1 MKKRPAV
8 ILVLLGMV
16 FSMAACSSTGASQTT
31 QSEASA
37 QASAAQGSAAGNE
50 IKFAVAVPLTGDQ
63 SEQGLQY
70 QKACQLAVEEINAA
84 GGINGKKLVEES
96 FDDQASP
103 NQAVVVAAKIVAD
116 PSIEFVIGHLNSG
129 CTMAAMPTYINAG
142 LAIVSPTNSMDE
154 LSTQPWKNYFRA
166 SLSDGIS
173 AKRLVDA
180 IYAAGATKLGIFYG
194 NITNDLSAK
203 EVFANYIQK
212 ELGKKVY
219 AEATYNPSTDR
230 DFSSQVEAFKA
241 AGCDGIVFTGEYTPA
256 ALFATQAHS
265 KGYTPIMG
273 GLSANNPA
281 ILPLGGK
288 NVEGLLTV
296 CGFDVTNTDPK
307 VQKFVKDYKAA
318 YGSNPNDT
326 GSRSYDCIYM
336 IADAYK
342 NGATKDTL
350 ADYISNKTNYQGAT
364 MNFKFDGQIDN
375 KEADVYILKIQDG
388 AFVKV
393 ARYTYSGQ

>member
-1 MKKRPAV
+1 
-8 ILVLLGMV
+8 
-16 FSMAACSSTGASQTT
+16 
-31 QSEASA
+31 
-37 QASAAQGSAAGNE
+37 
-50 IKFAVAVPLTGDQ
+50 
-63 SEQGLQY
+63 
-70 QKACQLAVEEINAA
+70 
-84 GGINGKKLVEES
+84 
-96 FDDQASP
+96 
-103 NQAVVVAAKIVAD
+103 
-116 PSIEFVIGHLNSG
+116 
-129 CTMAAMPTYINAG
+129 
-142 LAIVSPTNSMDE
+142 
-154 LSTQPWKNYFRA
+154 
-166 SLSDGIS
+166 
-173 AKRLVDA
+173 
-180 IYAAGATKLGIFYG
+180 
-194 NITNDLSAK
+194 
-203 EVFANYIQK
+203 
-212 ELGKKVY
+212 
-219 AEATYNPSTDR
+219 
-230 DFSSQVEAFKA
+230 
-241 AGCDGIVFTGEYTPA
+241 
-256 ALFATQAHS
+256 
-265 KGYTPIMG
+265 MG

>member
-1 MKKRPAV
+1 MKKRPVV
-8 ILVLLGMV
+8 ILVLLGLV
-16 FSMAACSSTGASQTT
+16 FSMAACSSTGTSQSAAST
-31 QSEASA
+31 
-37 QASAAQGSAAGNE
+37 QASTAQTSAAGGE

-70 QKACQLAVEEINAA
+70 QKGAQLAVDEINAA
-84 GGINGKKLVEES
+84 GGVNGKKLVEVS

-103 NQAVVVAAKIVAD
+103 NQAVVVAAKIAAD

-129 CTMAAMPTYINAG
+129 CTMSAMPTYISAG
-142 LAIVSPTNSMDE
+142 LAVISPTNSMDQ
-154 LSTQPWKNYFRA
+154 LSTEPWKNYFRA
-166 SLSDGIS
+166 CLSDGIS

-203 EVFANYIQK
+203 DVFANYVQQ

-219 AEATYNPSTDR
+219 AEETYNPSTDR

-241 AGCDGIVFTGEYTPA
+241 AGCDGIVFTGEYTPS
-256 ALFATQAHS
+256 ALFATQAHA

-281 ILPLGGK
+281 IIPLGGK
-288 NVEGLLTV
+288 DVDGLLTI

-307 VQKFVKDYKAA
+307 VQKFVQDYKAA

-326 GSRSYDCIYM
+326 GSRPYDCIYM

-342 NGATKDTL
+342 HGATKATL
-350 ADYISNKTNYQGAT
+350 ADYISHKTDYQGTT
-364 MNFKFDGQIDN
+364 MSFKFDGQIDN
-375 KEADVYILKIQDG
+375 KDADVYILKIQNG
-388 AFVKV
+388 AFEKV